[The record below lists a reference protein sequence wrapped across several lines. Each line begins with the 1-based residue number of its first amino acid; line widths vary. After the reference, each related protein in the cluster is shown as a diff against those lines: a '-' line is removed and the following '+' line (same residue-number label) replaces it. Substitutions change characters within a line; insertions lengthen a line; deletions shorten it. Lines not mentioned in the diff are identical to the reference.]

1 MMTHS
6 SEKPYRCSEVNC
18 GKAYASQSGLWYHK
32 KNQHEENLRKD
43 EMEVDEQ
50 ASGHEEAGRPI
61 VERRYT
67 ARLVNKR
74 TQHKEKLQ
82 DGVEVEE
89 QGLVHEEVFA
99 GEEKPVHEE
108 VLVKCEEVVKEEMVE
123 MESDD
128 MEGESD
134 PLREHETQYDG
145 SDNIL
150 PH

>member
-6 SEKPYRCSEVNC
+6 SEKPYRCNEANC
-18 GKAYASQSGLWYHK
+18 GKAYASQSGLWNHK
-32 KNQHEENLRKD
+32 KTQHEENLRLD
-43 EMEVDEQ
+43 GMEVD
-50 ASGHEEAGRPI
+50 GHEEAARPI

-67 ARLVNKR
+67 ARLVYKR
-74 TQHKEKLQ
+74 TQYKERLQ
-82 DGVEVEE
+82 DEVVVEE

>member
-1 MMTHS
+1 MYKRQLR
-6 SEKPYRCSEVNC
+6 E
-18 GKAYASQSGLWYHK
+18 
-32 KNQHEENLRKD
+32 HE
-43 EMEVDEQ
+43 
-50 ASGHEEAGRPI
+50 
-61 VERRYT
+61 T
-67 ARLVNKR
+67 
-74 TQHKEKLQ
+74 
-82 DGVEVEE
+82 
-89 QGLVHEEVFA
+89 QGLDHEEVFA